1 MDHVGHEVEHNL
13 PVLELA
19 ALVAALDV
27 VQQAADLA
35 GSRTVAE
42 AVLER
47 DDACPRSCEVAQGEK
62 VFLSE
67 LSVVVVQPVSGLE
80 QVRVRADTV
89 ESNSCTSAFGAGLS
103 AW

>member
-1 MDHVGHEVEHNL
+1 MAV
-13 PVLELA
+13 
-19 ALVAALDV
+19 LDV

-80 QVRVRADTV
+80 QVRVRADGIEACIYIDDASSV
-89 ESNSCTSAFGAGLS
+89 PAGLS
-103 AW
+103 AWW